1 MIRLASGWN
10 IPEPDQYRNSGA
22 KLIDTP
28 CSAATMYINGE
39 LTRLA
44 QFALSSIVTFSISYP
59 FLAITVNS

>member
-1 MIRLASGWN
+1 
-10 IPEPDQYRNSGA
+10 
-22 KLIDTP
+22 
-28 CSAATMYINGE
+28 MYINGE